1 MANDTAPQPQRA
13 AWWARLATGE
23 IRRIWV
29 VKTGDFYHCA
39 VEILTPEQEAARLRL
54 AQLEFAATSHE
65 SPDAAQRA
73 ADTQAL
79 ASIRGLVRRTANPRE
94 AFLFLGADDAALGA
108 LIEADPGLSSI
119 PGDAWASRPV
129 ERIPE

>member
-1 MANDTAPQPQRA
+1 MFDSNPESPPRS

-39 VEILTPEQEAARLRL
+39 LEVLTPEQEAARTRL
-54 AQLEFAATSHE
+54 SQLGSVPAGDDE
-65 SPDAAQRA
+65 QRA
-73 ADTQAL
+73 ADTRAL
-79 ASIRGLVRRTANPRE
+79 AQIKGLVLRTANPRE

-108 LIEADPGLSSI
+108 LVEADPGLASI
-119 PGDAWASRPV
+119 PGDAWTVRSSESLPAD
-129 ERIPE
+129 